1 MEKNNTL
8 SNIAQD
14 IRSMERDLLN
24 IDFWKNPSE
33 IAGYAENI
41 IRYAKPNETIEVNV
55 SFRANAYCARNGS
68 RWNVVLPQM
77 PANINIDNNK
87 ITKLIYART
96 MFLKHEISHAIF
108 SNYAAESRYHRF
120 MNAVDDTRVEELFG
134 RIFKGARRGFYDLRK
149 VFFERNKGL
158 VEGFSI
164 CRENFYTYARYTLAG
179 FQFAK
184 TPQTEAYAQLF
195 AMTEIKNFFI
205 EDPIAYTNFI
215 ADYYDSVV
223 NPYFSALEVKNER
236 PDTSQE
242 QDQKQT
248 EIVPDESKESD

>member
-68 RWNVVLPQM
+68 RWDVVLPQM

-164 CRENFYTYARYTLAG
+164 CRENFLYLCKIYVSW
-179 FQFAK
+179 FS
-184 TPQTEAYAQLF
+184 
-195 AMTEIKNFFI
+195 ICKNS
-205 EDPIAYTNFI
+205 TNRSICTTFC
-215 ADYYDSVV
+215 YD
-223 NPYFSALEVKNER
+223 
-236 PDTSQE
+236 
-242 QDQKQT
+242 
-248 EIVPDESKESD
+248 